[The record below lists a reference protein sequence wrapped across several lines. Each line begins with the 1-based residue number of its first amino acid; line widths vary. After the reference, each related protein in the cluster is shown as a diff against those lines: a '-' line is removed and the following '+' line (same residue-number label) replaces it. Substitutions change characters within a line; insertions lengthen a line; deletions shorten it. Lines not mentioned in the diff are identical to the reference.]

1 MMMMFM
7 THQSLVHAIVLA
19 DEPGACLQFLWWA
32 SFCIPTTEIP
42 HSGQM
47 HSHVSCF
54 TFLCL
59 WRDFTDLNTVW
70 HKSHIFSVSV
80 SSLLTSSTT
89 SIWRFSS
96 SILISSSSILT
107 SSSSSILSRIS
118 GLVDD
123 SATATDLG
131 KDEETTLVTVME
143 GPRCGNDPDCDGWWR
158 SSISNEH
165 WWPGPGYRSR
175 RYHTAVTLM
184 RMRMK

>member
-32 SFCIPTTEIP
+32 SFCIPMTEIP

-47 HSHVSCF
+47 HSHVSYI

-80 SSLLTSSTT
+80 SSLLT